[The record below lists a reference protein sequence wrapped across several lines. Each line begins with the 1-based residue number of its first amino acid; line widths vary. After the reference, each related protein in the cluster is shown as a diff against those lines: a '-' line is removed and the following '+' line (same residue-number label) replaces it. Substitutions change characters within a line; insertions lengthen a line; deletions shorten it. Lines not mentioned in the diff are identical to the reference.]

1 MAKINIIND
10 KYGTGAT
17 YQFDIEGET
26 LNEVEKAFIQDYLK
40 DAGVLEKQ
48 IDAEQNIDTTGV
60 KDAGF
65 RYGFA
70 NVEKDEEK
78 QLFLDGA
85 VGSGNYFKRL
95 NGTYALTPEG
105 REVVGQPGDVPLS
118 IEDKGFS
125 RYDLVDFA
133 GEGGIALAAAAGV
146 GILTGGV
153 GLLPALGAAAAAGG
167 VGKLI
172 DEGIEHSKGLQRQSA
187 SEVAKDAL
195 TEAVIAG
202 TGEFG
207 GRLLTSFVGRFIKGS
222 TTNAQRAEHRKLLKW
237 AKENNVTYVPDLAT
251 VSGKPLL
258 ARVQALT
265 EQVLGNK
272 RGPVIRESLE
282 TLVQTISR
290 TDGIPIEEAQRTV
303 LGILERS
310 NELAQGAAETVAKDI
325 AGVYGES
332 VEALGERA
340 ARAIAGGNREELE
353 AVTKSVA
360 ALDNQSLKDLSAG
373 FSIIKTVFNKEVDFL
388 NTPAYRELL
397 EGKLI
402 PLEDGTFVS
411 PIRFRVSQAEDGVGE
426 VYEPLIVNIGDT
438 LDVIDGLGNQ
448 TTRSFGEEVLLKD
461 QYIKALG
468 GEDLYNAA
476 RQNGN
481 YISLGDYDKARSNL
495 NSVTNRELG
504 SRAARKR
511 EAVPVGAAQE
521 MYRSLTDS
529 FSTSIDDFGRVI
541 NQLDDNLTTLSPSEE
556 LINLAAAATGRGS
569 VVDEPAKKQTVKTL
583 RNKLSDIQST
593 LRALRQMNG
602 AYASQREIFEDVG
615 LKAIDAR
622 LKTATTVSD
631 DILGADI
638 EHIASVALKRPNDF
652 DKLAKFLESPLRSKN
667 QTAKILNALQQ
678 RLVVRGTRQEV
689 QRGLATLTDDANL
702 PIETIRFG
710 GKTTQVKARDLLGGI
725 MMRKLYNDSIEV
737 VDGVSSLNLVSFA
750 NFANT
755 NRQALNTVM
764 GKDGASEFLN
774 IADQIRATYK
784 EFGSD
789 LPPRFSSLMDDVVN
803 KGMNPNDLKRSLRS
817 LKEELKK
824 VTGTTFERSL
834 LDPNSLDLEKAA
846 SLMVGGKVPL
856 QTVRATLDRLKG
868 QVGEEE
874 FGAIEQSLKDA
885 GVKKFFSNIAG
896 NGDDVSDI
904 STINP
909 VDAILNFRQL
919 KNMIGTGQKSPTIT
933 RETLEYVFERG
944 GVTGNEAIK
953 SLENL
958 ARFAEFQAGR
968 ATSGK
973 GTIAGANLGL
983 ALGAGLLIDPLTT
996 VSTIAGLGVLS
1007 KFFSNPAF
1015 VKLLSRPKKESLRLF
1030 RQDEKG
1036 GIPEKAFLQAWTNL
1050 TRTIVDG
1057 GEDGSIPMT
1066 REEVQAQQG
1075 KLDKLLKIDQ
1085 QPVASK
1091 TPTVRKVPPAPARIV
1106 SPQQPASPQPVPQP
1120 VQRPQAPVAPPQP
1133 AAGISSIPTGA
1144 QQSAGLASLRQQQQ
1158 IDLTQPYRGVSAVRV

>member
-1 MAKINIIND
+1 MPKISLIND
-10 KYGTGAT
+10 KYGTGGV
-17 YQFDIEGET
+17 YEFDIQGEEAT
-26 LNEVEKAFIQDYLK
+26 AEEKKFIDFYLK
-40 DAGVLEKQ
+40 ESGVLEKQ
-48 IDAEQNIDTTGV
+48 IDAEQIIDTTGV
-60 KDAGF
+60 KDAGI

-78 QLFLDGA
+78 QLFLDGL

-133 GEGGIALAAAAGV
+133 GEGGIALGAAAGV
-146 GILTGGV
+146 GILTGGA
-153 GLLPALGAAAAAGG
+153 GLLPALAATAVAGG

-195 TEAVIAG
+195 TEAAIAG

-222 TTNAQRAEHRKLLKW
+222 TTNAQRAEHRRLLKW
-237 AKENNVTYVPDLAT
+237 AKENDVTYVPDLAT

-353 AVTKSVA
+353 AVTKSIA
-360 ALDNQSLKDLSAG
+360 ALDNQSMLDLMSG
-373 FSIIKTVFNKEVDFL
+373 YSVIKNVFNKEVDFL
-388 NTPAYRELL
+388 NSPAYRTLM
-397 EGKLI
+397 EGKRI
-402 PLEDGTFVS
+402 PLDDGEFVS
-411 PIRFRVSQAEDGVGE
+411 PIKFRVSQAEDGVGE
-426 VYEPLIVNIGDT
+426 VYEPLVVDVSSTLRIIDDLGD
-438 LDVIDGLGNQ
+438 Q
-448 TTRSFGEEVLLKD
+448 TFPDKSSVKEAYINAFGR
-461 QYIKALG
+461 
-468 GEDLYNAA
+468 DLYEAA
-476 RQNGN
+476 KQNQN
-481 YISLGDYDKARSNL
+481 YISLDDYGQARFRL
-495 NSVTNRELG
+495 NSVMNSENNLA
-504 SRAARKR
+504 SRRLEAA
-511 EAVPVGAAQE
+511 PVGRAPVL
-521 MYRSLTDS
+521 YRSLTEDFTKS
-529 FSTSIDDFGRVI
+529 MDDFGRVI
-541 NQLDDNLTTLSPSEE
+541 NQLDDNLTSMTPSEE
-556 LINLAAAATGRGS
+556 LVNLAATALGREA
-569 VVDEPAKKQTVKTL
+569 VVEGPAKTRNVKIL
-583 RNKLSDIQST
+583 RNKLSDIRST
-593 LRALRQMNG
+593 MRALRQMNG
-602 AYASQREIFEDVG
+602 VFGAQREIFEDAG
-615 LKAIDAR
+615 LSAIRQR
-622 LKTATTVSD
+622 LKQARTVDGNILAT
-631 DILGADI
+631 DIDHLADI
-638 EHIASVALKRPNDF
+638 ALKNPNDF
-652 DKLAKFLESPLRSKN
+652 DKLAKFLSAPLRSREE
-667 QTAKILNALQQ
+667 TAKVLEALQG
-678 RLVVRGTRQEV
+678 RLTVRGRTQDVAE
-689 QRGLATLTDDANL
+689 GLSRLTDDATVA
-702 PIETIRFG
+702 PETIRFG
-710 GKTTQVKARDLLGGI
+710 GKTSEEKARNLLGNV
-725 MMRKLYNDSIEV
+725 MMRRLYTDSVDV
-737 VDGVSSLNLVSFA
+737 VDGVGSVNLVRFA
-750 NFANT
+750 QLADK
-755 NRQALNTVM
+755 NRKAMRTIM
-764 GKDGASEFLN
+764 GDNSSSEFLD

-784 EFGSD
+784 EFGKD
-789 LPPRFSSLMDDVVN
+789 LPPSFNSLMDDVVN
-803 KGMNPNDLKRSLRS
+803 RGMNPNDLKRSLRS

-834 LDPNSLDLEKAA
+834 LDPDSLDLEKAA

-856 QTVRATLDRLKG
+856 QTVRATLDRLRD
-868 QVGEEE
+868 QVGDEG
-874 FGAIEQSLKDA
+874 FDAIEQSLKDA

-919 KNMIGTGQKSPTIT
+919 KNMIGTGQKSPTMT

-1015 VKLLSRPKKESLRLF
+1015 VKLLSRPKKESLRLL

-1066 REEVQAQQG
+1066 REEVQAQQE

-1091 TPTVRKVPPAPARIV
+1091 TPTVRKVPPAPARVV

-1120 VQRPQAPVAPPQP
+1120 VQRPQAPVVPPQP

-1144 QQSAGLASLRQQQQ
+1144 QQSAGLASLRRQQQ
-1158 IDLTQPYRGVSAVRV
+1158 IGLAQPYRGVSAVRV